1 MMPTSI
7 PTARIHTCDAGAFR
21 HKLSREGSQ
30 VSDCSHSGSRHTV
43 APVAGAMTAALAAEK
58 QKKRHSQVSGD
69 KTLLRAWRMVA
80 PLLATAALATEKQ
93 KNATARAI
101 KLYRCT
107 DAYADADN
115 APPLARRAPGTMV
128 CQQAVR
134 EWEVVGQAAP
144 GLPRFLFKILK
155 SQTGENLKLLRN

>member
-1 MMPTSI
+1 MPTSI

-21 HKLSREGSQ
+21 YKLSREGSQ

-43 APVAGAMTAALAAEK
+43 APVTGAMTAALAAEK
-58 QKKRHSQVSGD
+58 QKS
-69 KTLLRAWRMVA
+69 
-80 PLLATAALATEKQ
+80 
-93 KNATARAI
+93 ATARAI

-115 APPLARRAPGTMV
+115 APPLGRRAPGTMV
-128 CQQAVR
+128 CHQAGR